1 MEDLKRIIE
10 ALLFASPEPLSVAR
24 IKLIIQGVETE
35 EVTQALESLKDEYAQ
50 ESRSFQMVEIGGG
63 YQLATKP
70 DYSVFVGKLVESRTR
85 QRLSKAA
92 METLAVVAYKQP
104 VVRSTVEGIRGVNA
118 DGVLRTL
125 MERDL
130 IRIVGRGDGPGRPL
144 LFGTTREFLLQFGMN
159 KLSDLPGMKEIEE
172 LVGGKDEGK
181 PPAEEDMEEPEPGGG
196 PASCEEA
203 DAEVGTAPE
212 SPEPIDTQETGSEVG
227 SRTGDPMAS
236 CGGGVP
242 SEPAHVDDPAGGYGS
257 GPDEIIRTET
267 DVEDCKN

>member
-1 MEDLKRIIE
+1 MEDLKRIME

-24 IKLIIQGVETE
+24 IKSILQGVEIE

-70 DYSVFVGKLVESRTR
+70 DYAVFVGNLVESRTR

-130 IRIVGRGDGPGRPL
+130 VRIVGRGDGPGRPL
-144 LFGTTREFLLQFGMN
+144 LFGTTREFLLQFGLN

-172 LVGGKDEGK
+172 LVGGKDEGG
-181 PPAEEDMEEPEPGGG
+181 PPAEEDMEEPGPGEG
-196 PASCEEA
+196 PASCKETDAEA
-203 DAEVGTAPE
+203 DVPTEPAD
-212 SPEPIDTQETGSEVG
+212 PIDIEESGSEVG
-227 SRTGDPMAS
+227 SRTGDAETS
-236 CGGGVP
+236 CGCEAC
-242 SEPAHVDDPAGGYGS
+242 SEPAHEDDSAGGHGP
-257 GPDEIIRTET
+257 GPDETIGAET
-267 DVEDCKN
+267 DVEDCKD

>member
-24 IKLIIQGVETE
+24 IKSILQGVETG
-35 EVTQALESLKDEYAQ
+35 EVTQALEALKDEYAQ

-144 LFGTTREFLLQFGMN
+144 LFGTTREFLLQFGLN

-172 LVGGKDEGK
+172 LVGGKDAGK
-181 PPAEEDMEEPEPGGG
+181 PPAGDDMEEPGAGEG
-196 PASCEEA
+196 PASCEEE
-203 DAEVGTAPE
+203 DAEAGE
-212 SPEPIDTQETGSEVG
+212 SPEQAGRIDMQETVSEVG
-227 SRTGDPMAS
+227 SRTGNPMAS
-236 CGGGVP
+236 CGCEAS
-242 SEPAHVDDPAGGYGS
+242 SEPANEDDPAGGDCS
-257 GPDEIIRTET
+257 GPDETPRIET
-267 DVEDCKN
+267 DVEDCKA

>member
-10 ALLFASPEPLSVAR
+10 ALLFASPEPLSIGR
-24 IKLIIQGVETE
+24 IKAILQGVETE
-35 EVTQALESLKDEYAQ
+35 EVTQALESLKEDYAG

-70 DYSVFVGKLVESRTR
+70 DYSVFVAKLVESRSK
-85 QRLSKAA
+85 QKLSKAA

-104 VVRSTVEGIRGVNA
+104 VVRSAVEAIRGVNA

-144 LFGTTREFLLQFGMN
+144 LFGTTRDFLFQFGLN
-159 KLSDLPGMKEIEE
+159 KLSDLPGLKEIED
-172 LVGGKDEGK
+172 LLGGKDQGGVAAEG
-181 PPAEEDMEEPEPGGG
+181 EMEEPRQGDV

-203 DAEVGTAPE
+203 EAQTDSP
-212 SPEPIDTQETGSEVG
+212 PEPADPVELQEARSESGSG
-227 SRTGDPMAS
+227 TGDPVAS
-236 CGGGVP
+236 CGCEACP
-242 SEPAHVDDPAGGYGS
+242 EAAHEGDPAGLRGS
-257 GPDEIIRTET
+257 EA
-267 DVEDCKN
+267 DVEDYED